1 MAAHVKRQGKKAVHL
16 GGSLQLLFGIKGKR
30 WEDPNYNKNYNYSEL
45 MNEYWIR
52 PDERFKPQNAAQV
65 EGGCYW

>member
-1 MAAHVKRQGKKAVHL
+1 M

-52 PDERFKPQNAAQV
+52 PDERFKPKNAAQV